1 MKMSAGK
8 GACADSA
15 VLISFTFGDV
25 RCNDAKYVPKA
36 ISGIYDC
43 GVYKNL

>member
-1 MKMSAGK
+1 MQTLVQSH
-8 GACADSA
+8 
-15 VLISFTFGDV
+15 LLQ
-25 RCNDAKYVPKA
+25 YVPKA